1 MAADQIAPYF
11 SLVRGAMREQ
21 RIGVVTEE
29 QRSTGGK
36 DKRVYRS
43 ILGSGA
49 LVWRIALGAILLVAL
64 LLRLKGIHNPIIDH
78 PGWRQGDE
86 SAIARNFASLQYSPL
101 YPQTDYNGPPPN
113 YVELEL
119 QIVPFLAA
127 TLYKIFGVHE
137 IFGRLISIA
146 FSLGTVALIGYFARW
161 LFFDSLTGLLAAL
174 LFAIMP
180 GSLYYGRTFTP
191 DTAMVFFLTAAL
203 YVGTRYFLEDE
214 ALSPRGLLVVIGLL
228 TAALL
233 AKPVA
238 LVALLPLLLVAIARL
253 RSGRT
258 LRLVSI
264 ALVFVVPLIVLFAY
278 DRFESNIA
286 EWHWASGITTLHV
299 VPGIKAALSNPAAFW
314 LKWEYFKQIIGMLAT
329 TMLGPVCTA
338 LLVLGFVFFPRSRSR
353 ELLWGWLAGAV
364 LYFYVVVTVER
375 VDYYMYLILP
385 LGALVGSA
393 FIARL
398 SLAVWNSTLQRPIK
412 YSAAALGA
420 LLLLFALYQ
429 NRLEVRPYYAYS
441 KAVYRNAITLNE
453 TLAPDALIV
462 MGHYD
467 PSVLY
472 YINRKG
478 WEEDPY
484 LWTPFDEQSAIRK
497 GARYFVAIE
506 RNRFE
511 RNVELYNWMQRFA
524 VINPNATWPVYET
537 DPAKVLPGAEKRWQE
552 FRRAEKAGN
561 ASQYV
566 PKKSP

>member
-1 MAADQIAPYF
+1 LDF
-11 SLVRGAMREQ
+11 S
-21 RIGVVTEE
+21 
-29 QRSTGGK
+29 QRSLT
-36 DKRVYRS
+36 
-43 ILGSGA
+43 
-49 LVWRIALGAILLVAL
+49 WRIALGAILLLAL

-86 SAIARNFASLQYSPL
+86 SAIARNFATLQFNPL

-119 QIVPFLAA
+119 QIVPFVAA

-146 FSLGTVALIGYFARW
+146 FSLGTVALLAYFARW

-191 DTAMVFFLTAAL
+191 DTTMVFFLTAAL
-203 YVGTRYFLEDE
+203 YAGTRYFVEDE
-214 ALSPRGLLVVIGLL
+214 VLSTRGLAIVIGLL

-238 LVALLPLLLVAIARL
+238 IVTLLPLLLVAIGRL

-258 LRLVSI
+258 LRPLAMVL
-264 ALVFVVPLIVLFAY
+264 AFAVPLALLFAY
-278 DRFESNIA
+278 DHFESSIA

-299 VPGIKAALSNPAAFW
+299 IPGIKAALSNGAAFW
-314 LKWEYFKQIIGMLAT
+314 LKWEFFKQIIGMLAT

-338 LLVLGFVFFPRSRSR
+338 LLVLGFVFFPNSRSR
-353 ELLWGWLAGAV
+353 ELLWGWLAGAA

-375 VDYYMYLILP
+375 VDYYMYLLLP
-385 LGALVGSA
+385 LAALVGAA
-393 FIARL
+393 FIARVTH
-398 SLAVWNSTLQRPIK
+398 AVQESTRERPLK
-412 YSAAALGA
+412 FAAAALGA
-420 LLLLFALYQ
+420 LVLLFTIYQ
-429 NRLEVRPYYAYS
+429 NRGEVRPYYAYS
-441 KAVYRNAITLNE
+441 KAVYRNAITLDE
-453 TLAPDALIV
+453 TLAPGALIV

-506 RNRFE
+506 RNRFQK
-511 RNVELYNWMQRFA
+511 NVELYNWMQRFA

-537 DPAKVLPGAEKRWQE
+537 GPAKLLPGAEKRWQE

-561 ASQYV
+561 ASRYI
-566 PKKSP
+566 PKEKP